1 MNFSC
6 NKQLDEIR
14 DNLQRL
20 EKEQSRQSQN
30 IKIIPKKVM
39 FSEDTFKGQ

>member
-20 EKEQSRQSQN
+20 EKEQSRQN